1 MYKQELIFI
10 VKSIIASE
18 TVNEHAKWAEQLS
31 VFYKKTTTLLN
42 PETNETL
49 IKGGVALSS
58 SGAADCVDDYL
69 RTVFFIKG
77 IYKALTKL
85 SLDFPERSINILYAG
100 CGPYATLILPLL
112 PLFDKERIKAVL
124 IDINAESIQSVHN
137 LLSVIGLQEYDLQ
150 LIEANAITY
159 TKPTDFV
166 IDLAITETMHY
177 ALTREPQVAITK
189 NIVSQLTSDAIL
201 IPEEIRID
209 LAYTFFVYE
218 PYLKNTNEVKGRNDM
233 QPYTDHVFVDRLFT
247 INKEHFGRENST
259 SKFESYFYKLPADFS
274 NHPDVCIFTALKI
287 FEDIELKTAE
297 SYITNPFCLVSM
309 YNLSAYAEIQ
319 LVYDY
324 SEIPQWSYTLK
335 ELKV

>member
-1 MYKQELIFI
+1 MYKQELTFI
-10 VKSIIASE
+10 VKSIIASG
-18 TVNEHAKWAEQLS
+18 TVDEHVKCAEKLS
-31 VFYKKTTTLLN
+31 VFYKKTTTVKN
-42 PETNETL
+42 PESNETL
-49 IKGGVALSS
+49 IKGGFALSS

-85 SLDFPERSINILYAG
+85 SSDFPERSINILYAG

-112 PLFDKERIKAVL
+112 PLLNKERIKAVL

-137 LLSVIGLQEYDLQ
+137 LLSVIGLEEYDLQ

-189 NIVSQLTSDAIL
+189 NIVRQLTSDAIL

-209 LAYTFFVYE
+209 LVYTFFAYE
-218 PYLKNTNEVKGRNDM
+218 PYLKNTLEVKGRNEM
-233 QPYTDHVFVDRLFT
+233 QPYANNVFVDRLFT
-247 INKEHFGRENST
+247 INKEHFDRKESS
-259 SKFESYFYKLPADFS
+259 SKFESRFYKLPDSFS
-274 NHPDVCIFTALKI
+274 NHPDVCIFTEIKI
-287 FEDIELKTAE
+287 FDDMELKTAE
-297 SYITNPFCLVSM
+297 SYITNPFCVVSM
-309 YNLSAYAEIQ
+309 YGLSAYSEIQ

-324 SEIPQWSYTLK
+324 SEIPQWSYNLK
-335 ELKV
+335 ERA